1 MYLSDNAI
9 KKSKPLDKL
18 YKLKDGEGFF
28 LHVQP
33 NRTKRF
39 VLAYRFLGKQKS
51 LGLGIYPQVSLSEAR
66 KKKEEARALLAKG
79 VDPSARRKMDTVK
92 ESNADFYIF
101 GNLVEQWWDFWR
113 QGKRENTIKTKRLRV
128 NKHILPY
135 LHDRRIDEIKRIELV
150 EIINRIVKDGSL
162 ETASKLSTTIGMI
175 F

>member
-101 GNLVEQWWDFWR
+101 GNLV
-113 QGKRENTIKTKRLRV
+113 
-128 NKHILPY
+128 
-135 LHDRRIDEIKRIELV
+135 DRRIDEIKRIELV